1 MSKQYYNKKNNWKK
15 YNRNQ
20 SNDSIMK
27 FAKALAKQMVVNSKN
42 VKAKNAVTYSTY
54 TKENIIKWL
63 QSPASNEKNLRNAS
77 NYMYVASMHYQRL
90 ISYYA
95 GLFEWAF
102 VISPLNF
109 NKTKVKD
116 EKFRNQYQKVADALE
131 LMNIPETMHTI
142 MTVVLREGAYYG
154 VRWADG
160 NSSFCQK
167 IDADYCT
174 ITSISDGT
182 FLYSVDMS
190 QIKEDKLGF
199 YPSIFTTMYNNYK
212 TTGEKL
218 QEVPADVSVCIKADP
233 SVIDYTVP
241 PFAATMPSLYTIANT
256 EALQETADEL
266 NNYKMLSGKVPVDAN
281 GQPLIPWDIVEKYYT
296 NLCNAVG
303 DKVGVAVTPFDLKDF
318 NFEASGGLADVD
330 NVNRAI
336 SNYWTTAGTS
346 GLLHGVSN
354 DTAGVTKLA
363 IKNDESYL
371 AGMVKQ
377 AERMFNRYLKNNF
390 NGTIKFKIT
399 FLPIT
404 IFNKEEYI
412 KMYKESVPFGVGK
425 IYYLAALGIH
435 QFDVEGLSYI
445 EDNIIKL
452 KEILTPMVN
461 SHNSS
466 SETLEDSG
474 RPQEEDEDLS
484 ESGEATRDADAN
496 SNR

>member
-212 TTGEKL
+212 STGEKL

-281 GQPLIPWDIVEKYYT
+281 GQPLIPWDIVEKYHT

-354 DTAGVTKLA
+354 NTAGVTKLA

-404 IFNKEEYI
+404 IFNKEECI